1 MVFCVPVSAHR
12 QRDRHVH
19 KLIALSC
26 VARFSVFLY
35 LPTDS
40 VTATF
45 TCLGLAVKLVR
56 VCNKD
61 SKVGKLPEWLVV
73 GLRILQ
79 SVKLTGFI
87 STYVAHHV

>member
-1 MVFCVPVSAHR
+1 M
-12 QRDRHVH
+12 
-19 KLIALSC
+19 
-26 VARFSVFLY
+26 
-35 LPTDS
+35 
-40 VTATF
+40 F